1 MEIKTLLKLHRQ
13 TDRLIISEPISN
25 LEPFSWIIAKIITV
39 AKTNIMK
46 IKKKENKERK
56 KIKKKIKKGKIELEK
71 IKLMIIKLKKIKSI
85 KIK

>member
-39 AKTNIMK
+39 AKTNIIK
-46 IKKKENKERK
+46 IKKKENQEKRK
-56 KIKKKIKKGKIELEK
+56 
-71 IKLMIIKLKKIKSI
+71 
-85 KIK
+85 